1 MFVYSLKSQDKLETC
16 HVDLIRLF
24 NEAIMFRD
32 IKIICGRRGK
42 HEQDEAY
49 SSGNSLVNYPR
60 SKHNRTPSHA
70 VDATP
75 NPLHWKDIDSFIE
88 LGNFI
93 LGLAAGMDIQIE
105 WGGSWDFKDYG
116 HYQLIG

>member
-1 MFVYSLKSQDKLETC
+1 MYVYSLKSQDRLNTC

-24 NEAIMFRD
+24 NEAIKYRD

-42 HEQDEAY
+42 TAQDKAFK
-49 SSGNSLVNYPR
+49 SGNSMVEYPN
-60 SKHNRTPSHA
+60 SKHNRTPSRA

-75 NPLHWKDIDSFIE
+75 NPLNWKNIDEFKR

-93 LGLAAGMDIQIE
+93 LGLAAGMDIDIE
-105 WGGSWDFKDYG
+105 WGGDWGWDFA
-116 HYQLIG
+116 HYQIKG